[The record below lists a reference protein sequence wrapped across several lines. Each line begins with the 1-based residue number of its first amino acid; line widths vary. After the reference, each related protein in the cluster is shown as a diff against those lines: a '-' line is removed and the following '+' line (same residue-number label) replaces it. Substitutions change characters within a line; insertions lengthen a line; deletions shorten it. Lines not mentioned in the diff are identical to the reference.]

1 MWANHLLSAREF
13 HPIKVIVFRKVRILM
28 TIINTKV
35 QTFAIII
42 LRKVYGVLYYR
53 KVQSR
58 VPFGGI

>member
-1 MWANHLLSAREF
+1 MGKPPLVCRES
-13 HPIKVIVFRKVRILM
+13 HPIKMVVFRKVRILM
-28 TIINTKV
+28 IIINTKM
-35 QTFAIII
+35 QTFAILI